1 MKQTCA
7 VVLMAAFTLVAQPP
21 AGKKGGMTA
30 EQMARKKAE
39 YVQEHPPRESVGLI
53 PLCDLGRGWY
63 KGEQGGLYPDGEN
76 NVPAGHLEARRKIA
90 GTVTPL
96 DAEGRRSVEG
106 RIALVSIGFSNPS
119 IEFSA
124 FKPAAEANPKQNP
137 RLVVINGCVG
147 ARAAQ
152 TIADPNS
159 DYWGIVSQ
167 RITEAGVTP
176 KQVQAIW
183 MKQVIP
189 GSGPFPAY
197 PKRLQ
202 GYLEESLHI
211 AMERFP
217 NLKLVYLS
225 SRTYGGYTETGG
237 SPESDAYETGFAV
250 KWLIADQLA
259 GKPELNYD
267 PAKGKVRAP
276 WLAWGP
282 YLWTDGVKGRKDGFV
297 YLRADTREDALH
309 PSDAGTGKIV
319 KLLMDFFET
328 DPTARPWFARK

>member
-1 MKQTCA
+1 
-7 VVLMAAFTLVAQPP
+7 MAAFTLVAQPP